1 MTEIRYAF
9 RSLFKSPGF
18 TAVAILTIAIG
29 IGANTTLFS
38 VFNTV
43 VLNPINL
50 PDAGRLVRIW
60 TNNKARNVVAPVMSV
75 PKYRVFSEQQ
85 TAFSGFSASSF
96 NSRVLTR
103 EGAEPEQITT
113 ADVTQSFVPTLG
125 LALARGRNF
134 TADEDRQNGPHVC
147 ILTYDLWKTRFGK
160 REDLVGQ
167 TIQLDGVGTTVVG
180 ILAEG
185 MPAPISFVQALQPWP
200 FSPSF
205 LTPAQIEGGA
215 GYLQITARIKPGL
228 TFAQADADVRAIS
241 RRYKDAF
248 PGRLDGNNENE
259 LKTWIEEQTG
269 QVRPTFLLLLTAVG
283 FVLLIACANVSN
295 LFLGRL
301 SARHKEIGVRL
312 SLGATR
318 RHLIRQFLLETLIFC
333 ACAASLGVLMAFF
346 ALKGVQAV
354 FASQFQSTT
363 TFPLDGRTLA
373 FTIGLS
379 VFSSLMIGFV
389 PAMQAS
395 NVNLADV
402 LKDSSRGTVGGA
414 RGTRFR
420 GFLIVAEVSL
430 SVVLLIGSSLLLA
443 SFIKL
448 QGTAAG
454 FSSHGVASVFVNAP
468 AQRYPSKGEIVNFY
482 TQVLDQL
489 RANPMVNSAATIG
502 GLPLTGGPARGVYAV
517 SGQPIPPLAERPVA
531 YLNAASEDYFSLL
544 KIPVREGRVFRS
556 TDIDGAPHVCV
567 INESFAKRLFPHES
581 AIGKF
586 LLRGQAADVKLEIVG
601 IVGDVKSAG
610 LNTPPPET
618 IYEAMRQIG
627 GAGQTLVARTDGD
640 PSALQ
645 GALRA
650 AIAAVDK
657 SEAASFFATL
667 DTQLQQSLGVQRIT
681 AWLTGAFSVVA
692 LFLSALGLYS
702 VLAYAVTTRTGE
714 IGIRMALGA
723 HRSDVIRLIL
733 TQGMRL
739 VLIGLVIGL
748 GAAAAGSRA
757 LVSLLY
763 DVKPLDPY
771 VFGGVTVLFAIVA
784 ALACLV
790 PSWRASRIEALV
802 ALRSD

>member
-1 MTEIRYAF
+1 MPELRYAF

-38 VFNTV
+38 VFNKV
-43 VLNPINL
+43 VLHPIDL

-75 PKYRVFSEQQ
+75 PKYHMFSEQQ
-85 TAFSGFSASSF
+85 TAFSSIAASSF
-96 NSRVLTR
+96 NSHVLTR
-103 EGAEPEQITT
+103 EGADPEQVNTI
-113 ADVTQSFVPTLG
+113 DVTQSFVPTLG
-125 LALARGRNF
+125 LRLERGRNF
-134 TADEDRQNGPHVC
+134 TAEEDKENGPHVV
-147 ILTYDLWKTRFGK
+147 ILSYDLWKTRFGK
-160 REDLVGQ
+160 REDIVGR

-185 MPAPISFVQALQPWP
+185 LPAPISLVQALQPWP
-200 FSPSF
+200 FTPSF
-205 LTPAQIEGGA
+205 LTSAQIEGGA
-215 GYLQITARIKPGL
+215 GFLQITARIKPGL
-228 TFAQADADVRAIS
+228 TYAQADADVRAMS

-248 PGRLDGNNENE
+248 PGRLDGTNENE
-259 LKTWIEEQTG
+259 LRTWVEEQVG
-269 QVRPTFLLLLTAVG
+269 QVRPTFVLLLTAVG

-301 SARHKEIGVRL
+301 STRHKEIGVRL

-318 RHLIRQFLLETLIFC
+318 RHLIRRFLLETLIFC
-333 ACAASLGVLMAFF
+333 TCAASLGVLMAFF

-354 FASQFQSTT
+354 FASQFQTTT

-379 VFSSLMIGFV
+379 VLSSLMIGSI
-389 PAMQAS
+389 PALQAS

-420 GFLIVAEVSL
+420 GLLIVAEVSL

-448 QGTAAG
+448 QSTAPG

-468 AQRYPSKGEIVNFY
+468 AQRYPTKGEIENFY

-489 RANPMVNSAATIG
+489 RANPMVRAAATVG
-502 GLPLTGGPARGVYAV
+502 ALPLTGGPARGVYAV
-517 SGQPIPPLAERPVA
+517 FGEPIPPLAERPVA

-544 KIPVREGRVFRS
+544 KIPLRAGRLFS
-556 TDIDGAPHVCV
+556 ATDIDGAPHVCV

-581 AIGKF
+581 ALGKV
-586 LLRGQAADVKLEIVG
+586 LLRGQQADVRLEIVG
-601 IVGDVKSAG
+601 VVGDVKSIG

-618 IYEAMRQIG
+618 IYEPMRQV
-627 GAGQTLVARTDGD
+627 GAAAQTVVALTDGD
-640 PSALQ
+640 PNALQ

-657 SEAASFFATL
+657 AQAASFFATL
-667 DTQLQQSLGVQRIT
+667 DTQLLQSLGVQRIT
-681 AWLTGAFSVVA
+681 AWLTGAFSLIA
-692 LFLSALGLYS
+692 LLLSALGLYS
-702 VLAYAVTTRTGE
+702 VLAYAVTQRTGE

-723 HRSDVIRLIL
+723 HRIDVIRLIVS
-733 TQGMRL
+733 QGMRL
-739 VLIGLVIGL
+739 VVIGLVLGL
-748 GAAAAGSRA
+748 AAAAAGSRA
-757 LVSLLY
+757 LASLLY
-763 DVKPLDPY
+763 DVKPLDPL

-790 PSWRASRIEALV
+790 PSWRASRIDALV